1 MLMKLRGQMQRTNNQ
16 KGFTLVEL
24 MVVVVIIGILIAI
37 AVPIYK
43 NIQTNAEVNACKAN
57 QRSIEGAYQ
66 VFKADADTTAK
77 FPKDYIKGSNGVT
90 ASSGKLTGITLPNT
104 TCTYELDE
112 STGEAKCTNTDN
124 ATKHNS

>member
-1 MLMKLRGQMQRTNNQ
+1 MLMKLRSQMQRTNNQ

-66 VFKADADTTAK
+66 VYKADAAQGTSW
-77 FPKDYIKGSNGVT
+77 PGDYIKQATGGNT
-90 ASSGKLTGITLPNT
+90 AIALPNT
-104 TCTYELDE
+104 TCTYTLNET
-112 STGEAKCTNTDN
+112 TGVVTCNRTDVN
-124 ATKHNS
+124 HNN

>member
-1 MLMKLRGQMQRTNNQ
+1 MLMKLRSQMQRTNNQ

-66 VFKADADTTAK
+66 VYKADAAPGTWPTE
-77 FPKDYIKGSNGVT
+77 YIKGSGGTNT
-90 ASSGKLTGITLPNT
+90 ALTLPNT
-104 TCTYELDE
+104 TCTYKLDDT
-112 STGEAKCTNTDN
+112 TGAVTC
-124 ATKHNS
+124 NSGKAGH